1 MNRLKFTARASAFLM
16 AVLMFVSILPVA
28 HAADDSK
35 CATCG
40 TACTKIVLKQANCH
54 ENGVVEY
61 ICANS
66 KCAAYQ
72 QAVLVKTDIDPTNH
86 DTICIDNGDG
96 ITHTAHCR
104 YHADYKNIKEN
115 HTFVNGYCTKCAAAD
130 YSEAEIIVKS
140 DLEVY
145 VDLNDTTATLSAG
158 KVSIM
163 VGNVDITKNYVIS
176 YSWVDSSGTVVC
188 TDESYRLPAS
198 IVKESGDYTYGCFVM
213 AMPRSGIVG
222 KYITASCTVK
232 VFVRDMLSVNA
243 MVGSKQAAFR
253 MDQTNGAT
261 PESVLQQV
269 YQEIYEAAKI
279 APSHVVFGEKPNSE
293 IGDLLVNNGTAYY
306 FSGNSSARKLG
317 DVTFVPAD
325 AGAGTYSIPF
335 TAYDIKGNTYP
346 GILTIVVEQELG
358 TPDVAYYGRQGD
370 MIPFSSAD
378 FASYW
383 QTLYPGGAL
392 KTVFFTKLPAI
403 TEGTLFYNYNPY
415 ATTHTPVK
423 ESDLFFTVLSS
434 ATTYL
439 IDGVTFVPTTKFTGQ
454 VDIPFEIYG
463 QRSDGFQVQASG
475 TVSIFISSGAVKN
488 VTYSV
493 KPSEKLTLSASDF
506 LAAYATSTGTT
517 KGNFSIRLLD
527 VPAHGALYVG
537 YTGTVRDIALSAADI
552 SDYTFYYSSEL
563 GREIGDLTYIAPKT
577 DKDITDAVRYLVCNE
592 KGEFVYIGELSISVK
607 KPAPVY
613 TVSFPDVKPTDWF
626 YTYVMDLAQA
636 GIINGIPEIVNGVTV
651 NYYKP
656 NNPNDP
662 NDKTCQVTYA
672 QALKLI
678 MLAVGYEE
686 QAPTGEHWASGYL
699 AKAQADALIST
710 VLTETRLDEQ
720 ISRNMIAQIAA
731 RAMNLPKSTRTESP
745 LKDVDMNGVYTPYIL
760 SLYDAEI
767 ITGDNNGMFNGTDK
781 ITRAEMATIVWRIM
795 NYQD

>member
-1 MNRLKFTARASAFLM
+1 MNRLKFSARLSALLM
-16 AVLMFVSILPVA
+16 AALMFVSILPIA

-40 TACTKIVLKQANCH
+40 TVCTKIVLKQANCH

-72 QAVLVKTDIDPTNH
+72 QAVLVKTDIDPENH

-96 ITHTAHCR
+96 LTHTAHCR
-104 YHADYKNIKEN
+104 YHAEYKNIKED
-115 HTFVNGYCTKCAAAD
+115 HSFVNGYCTKCAAAD
-130 YSEAEIIVKS
+130 YSEAEVVMKS

-145 VDLNDTTATLSAG
+145 VDLSDATATLSPG

-176 YSWVDSSGTVVC
+176 YSWVDSTGTIVC
-188 TDESYRLPAS
+188 TDENYRLSAD
-198 IVKESGDYTYGCFVM
+198 VVNKSGDYTYGCFVM
-213 AMPRSGIVG
+213 AMPRSGIAG

-232 VFVRDMLSVNA
+232 VYVRDMLSVSA
-243 MVGSKQAAFR
+243 VVGSKQTAFR
-253 MDQTNGAT
+253 MDQANGAT
-261 PESVLQQV
+261 TVSVLQQV

-279 APSHVVFGEKPNSE
+279 APSHIIFGEKPDSE
-293 IGDLLVNNGTAYY
+293 IGDLLVTDGPYY
-306 FSGNSSARKLG
+306 FSGNNTRKLG

-325 AGAGTYSIPF
+325 AGAGTYTIPF

-346 GILTIVVEQELG
+346 GVLTIVVEQELG
-358 TPDVAYYGRQGD
+358 TPDVAYYGKQGD
-370 MIPFSSAD
+370 VIPFSSAD
-378 FASYW
+378 FAAYW

-392 KTVFFTKLPAI
+392 NTVFFTQLPAI
-403 TEGTLFYNYNPY
+403 TEGILFYNYNPY
-415 ATTHTPVK
+415 SANNIPVK
-423 ESDLFFTVLSS
+423 ETDLFFTKLSS
-434 ATTYL
+434 ATQYL
-439 IDGVTFVPTTKFTGQ
+439 IDGVTFVPTAKFTGQ

-463 QRSDGFQVQASG
+463 QRTDGFQVQASG

-493 KPSEKLTLSASDF
+493 KPSEKLTISAGDF
-506 LAAYATSTGTT
+506 LAAYRASTGSTSD
-517 KGNFSIRLLD
+517 NFSIRLLD
-527 VPAHGALYVG
+527 VPAYGDLYVD
-537 YTGTVRDIALSAADI
+537 YTGTVRDVPLTEADI
-552 SDYTFYYSSEL
+552 ADFTFYYSSEL
-563 GREIGDLTYIAPKT
+563 SREIEDLTYIAPKT
-577 DKDITDAVRYLVCNE
+577 DKALTDSVRYLVCDE
-592 KGEFVYIGELSISVK
+592 KGEFVYIGEMVITVK
-607 KPAPVY
+607 KPTPVY

-636 GIINGIPEIVNGVTV
+636 GIINGIPVPENGTLV

-662 NDKTCQVTYA
+662 DDKTCQVTYA

-686 QAPTGEHWASGYL
+686 QDPTGEHWASGYL
-699 AKAQADALIST
+699 TKAQADALIST
-710 VLTETRLDEQ
+710 VLTEARLDEQ

-767 ITGDNNGMFNGTDK
+767 ITGDDNGMFNGTDK

-795 NYQD
+795 NYNG